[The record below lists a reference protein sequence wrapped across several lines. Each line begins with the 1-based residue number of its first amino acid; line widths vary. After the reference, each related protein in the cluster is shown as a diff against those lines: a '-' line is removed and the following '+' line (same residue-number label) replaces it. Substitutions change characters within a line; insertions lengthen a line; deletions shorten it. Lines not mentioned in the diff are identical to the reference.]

1 MSVTPREDDR
11 IGVQVGEG
19 RTSIPVRNLWL
30 LFLYASQLYE
40 HLHDEERVLAET
52 NPAGLVELA
61 SRILCGEADRALR
74 RNLSVGYVERHEVL
88 TAVRDRID
96 HLGTARGAHLQ
107 RGHVLCR
114 FDHLTVDTARNR
126 YIAAALAQA
135 GRRLGSS
142 RIDPHIANQCL
153 ALASRF
159 ERSGVRLD
167 RPNPDTPRRAVYGH
181 YDRHDRRTMAAAQLV
196 IDTLLPTH
204 AAGQS
209 HVNPLDYSQGS
220 LRKLYEQ
227 AIRNFY
233 RVNLPDWQV
242 GARHLSWPSDG
253 PLDPLFPAM
262 RTDITLDRPDRTR
275 LIIDT
280 KFTSALS
287 THAEHHEPRLHS
299 GHLYQ
304 LYAYLHTQ
312 AGRGDPSADHA
323 DGLLLYPSTDQAPD
337 INVTA
342 TMREHALRVAT
353 VDLTA
358 TPTTIRARLLNMAV
372 TQGATIFARFEAV
385 PPPEA
390 DARN

>member
-1 MSVTPREDDR
+1 MTPPEDDR

-61 SRILCGEADRALR
+61 ARILCEEADRALR
-74 RNLSVGYVERHEVL
+74 RNLSVGYVERHEAL

-107 RGHVLCR
+107 RGRILCR
-114 FDHLTVDTARNR
+114 FDHLTVDTDRNR
-126 YIAAALAQA
+126 YFAAALIQA

-142 RIDPHIANQCL
+142 RIDPHIATRCL

-167 RPNPDTPRRAVYGH
+167 RPKPDTPRREVYGH

-196 IDTLLPTH
+196 VDALLPTH

-209 HVNPLDYSQGS
+209 HVNPLDYSHGS
-220 LRKLYEQ
+220 LRTLYEE

-242 GARHLSWPSDG
+242 GARQLSWPSDG
-253 PLDPLFPAM
+253 PLDTRFPTM
-262 RTDITLDRPDRTR
+262 KTDITLDRPDRTR

-287 THAEHHEPRLHS
+287 TRTERHEPRLRS
-299 GHLYQ
+299 DHLYQ

-323 DGLLLYPSTDQAPD
+323 DGLLLYPATDHAPE

-342 TMREHALRVAT
+342 TMHAHALRVAT

-358 TPTTIRARLLNMAV
+358 SPATIRDRLLNLAA
-372 TQGATIFARFEAV
+372 G
-385 PPPEA
+385 
-390 DARN
+390 